1 MPPHVLLVFAS
12 SHGQTRKIA
21 VTIAAQLRHAG
32 IEVDLADALAGAVP
46 APDGYDAV
54 VVGSR
59 VELGKHA
66 APVLRYLERHGRRL
80 VAMPTAFFSVSMSAS
95 ERDAGAD
102 PGGYLRK
109 TFTAIGWTPSRMIA
123 FAGGL
128 PYRKYG
134 RILRFVMKRI
144 SAAARHPTDT
154 SRDHEATDWDAVVA
168 FADRIADDVRAIAV
182 ARTAAVTAPIS
193 TSALN

>member
-1 MPPHVLLVFAS
+1 MPPHVLVVFAS

-21 VTIAAQLRHAG
+21 VTIASQLRHAG
-32 IEVDLADALAGAVP
+32 IEVELADALAAAVP
-46 APDGYDAV
+46 APDAYDAV

-66 APVLRYLERHGRRL
+66 AAVIRYLERHRRRL
-80 VAMPTAFFSVSMSAS
+80 EAMPTAFFSVSMSAS
-95 ERDAGAD
+95 ERDAGSD
-102 PGGYLRK
+102 PRGYLRS
-109 TFTAIGWTPSRMIA
+109 TFAAIGWTPSRAIA

-134 RILRFVMKRI
+134 RILRFIMKRI
-144 SAAARHPTDT
+144 SATAGHPTDT

-168 FADRIADDVRAIAV
+168 FADQIADDIRAIAT
-182 ARTAAVTAPIS
+182 ARTAAVP
-193 TSALN
+193 